1 MLKLLPKALFVLLAI
16 FCFVLIFPSKLT
28 NDQPFVNFNLKSL
41 LQPKPQPVKLLFTG
55 DLSYDRYIRQ
65 MGEENGFESI
75 LENLTLFLNDF
86 DLVIANLES
95 PITTNKSVSIYT
107 QIGSPPN
114 YIFTSPP
121 ITTKM
126 LNQNN
131 ISVVNLG
138 NNHILNQGQSG
149 LNQTIDFLDKAN
161 IEYFGNI
168 NSLVS
173 PSYLIKR
180 VRGVKIGLVN
190 YNQFSADSYNSA
202 IKDIKTVK
210 PQVDLLILNSHW
222 GIEYTPIANQTIQNL
237 AHQFIDAGVD
247 LIIGVHPHV
256 IQQTETYK
264 QKQIYYS
271 LGNFVFDQYF
281 SQATQKGLLVEV
293 NIDPKTLDL
302 TFKDHYVSM
311 NFPGGQTELVK

>member
-1 MLKLLPKALFVLLAI
+1 
-16 FCFVLIFPSKLT
+16 
-28 NDQPFVNFNLKSL
+28 
-41 LQPKPQPVKLLFTG
+41 
-55 DLSYDRYIRQ
+55 

-95 PITTNKSVSIYT
+95 PITTNKSASIYS
-107 QIGSPPN
+107 QIGSTPN

-131 ISVVNLG
+131 ISIVNLG
-138 NNHILNQGQSG
+138 NNHILNQGQAG
-149 LNQTIDFLDKAN
+149 LNQTMDFLNKAN
-161 IEYFGNI
+161 IQYFGNI
-168 NSLVS
+168 NSLIN
-173 PSYLIKR
+173 PSYLIKQ

-202 IKDIKTVK
+202 IKDIQLLR
-210 PQVDLLILNSHW
+210 PQVDLLILNAHW
-222 GIEYTPIANQTIQNL
+222 GTEYVSFANQTIQNL
-237 AHQFIDAGVD
+237 AHQFIHSGVD

-256 IQQTETYK
+256 IQQTETYQ

-293 NIDPKTLDL
+293 NIDPKTLKL

-311 NFPGGQTELVK
+311 NFPGGQTKLIEK